1 MQKPILVISILG
13 AFVMA
18 VIYNEIKKVTG
29 IEIDL
34 LLYAALAIMV
44 VGLCFGLCSNNKD
57 KVKEEA

>member
-1 MQKPILVISILG
+1 
-13 AFVMA
+13 MA

-34 LLYAALAIMV
+34 LLYAALVIMV
-44 VGLCFGLCSNNKD
+44 VGLCFGLCSDNKD